1 MDGLRNEE
9 TGRQDGAGTATGR
22 PDPAVPP
29 LAGFADDPHLVRLF
43 GAVYRMLGSAQE
55 AEQIVREA
63 RPGAADA
70 DAEAYDRLVHQ
81 VFGVVVRRAEA
92 AVRGRR
98 EAAAGTWLPEPVLTA
113 GGILGPLPS
122 AEARESVS
130 MARLVL
136 LERLQPTERAAY
148 VLREVFGYGPAD
160 IAGVLGLAEARCGS
174 LLRRA
179 RQRVRES
186 ESVFRSGVSE
196 QQRRRI
202 VDELLRAVLA
212 EERAALEELLTDDVV
227 AWTDG
232 GWQPEILRRP
242 VLGAVKVSRFLA
254 GLLARA
260 PEGTGGTIAEVN
272 GGLGVV
278 GVVGDRIVG
287 VLSPEFGE
295 RGLVGI
301 RTVAVPARLA
311 YFSRQW
317 AARAED

>member
-1 MDGLRNEE
+1 
-9 TGRQDGAGTATGR
+9 
-22 PDPAVPP
+22 
-29 LAGFADDPHLVRLF
+29 
-43 GAVYRMLGSAQE
+43 
-55 AEQIVREA
+55 
-63 RPGAADA
+63 
-70 DAEAYDRLVHQ
+70 
-81 VFGVVVRRAEA
+81 
-92 AVRGRR
+92 
-98 EAAAGTWLPEPVLTA
+98 
-113 GGILGPLPS
+113 
-122 AEARESVS
+122 

-136 LERLQPTERAAY
+136 LERLPPAERAAY

-160 IAGVLGLAEARCGS
+160 IAGVLGMAEARCRS

-179 RQRVRES
+179 RQRVPES
-186 ESVFRSGVSE
+186 ESVFRAGVSE

-272 GGLGVV
+272 GAWGVV
-278 GVVGDRIVG
+278 GVVGDRVVG

-317 AARAED
+317 AARAQG